1 MGLEFIFSVP
11 IIKIR
16 KGLWSKMSKKIKVL
30 SIDDEREVLAS
41 LTELLDGAGFHV
53 KSSGDAEMAL
63 QIAKEFQ
70 PDAIVLDIIMPQMDG
85 YQFCKHLKN
94 NRETEN
100 IPVIFLT
107 GVDPQ
112 DDSGKAFAAGGQLF
126 VKKPFHIEEL
136 VEVIKI
142 AASC

>member
-1 MGLEFIFSVP
+1 MFLAP
-11 IIKIR
+11 IIVLR
-16 KGLWSKMSKKIKVL
+16 EGLWSNMNKKIKVL
-30 SIDDEREVLAS
+30 SVDDEPEVLDS
-41 LTELLDGAGFHV
+41 ISELLDGAGFQV
-53 KSSGDAEMAL
+53 RSSGDAEAAL
-63 QIAKEFQ
+63 QIAKEYQ

-85 YQFCKHLKN
+85 YQFCKHLKE

-142 AASC
+142 AASS

>member
-1 MGLEFIFSVP
+1 MFLVP
-11 IIKIR
+11 ITVLR
-16 KGLWSKMSKKIKVL
+16 EGLWSIMSKKIKVL
-30 SIDDEREVLAS
+30 SIDDEPEVLES
-41 LTELLDGAGFHV
+41 LAELLDGAGFQV
-53 KSSGDAEMAL
+53 KSSGDVEMAL
-63 QIAKEFQ
+63 KIAKEFQ

-85 YQFCKHLKN
+85 YQFCKHLKD

-112 DDSGKAFAAGGQLF
+112 DDSGKAFASGGQLF

-142 AASC
+142 AVSS

>member
-1 MGLEFIFSVP
+1 MFLAP
-11 IIKIR
+11 IIVLR
-16 KGLWSKMSKKIKVL
+16 EGLWSNMNKKIKVL
-30 SIDDEREVLAS
+30 SVDDEPEVLDS
-41 LTELLDGAGFHV
+41 LSELLDGAGFQV
-53 KSSGDAEMAL
+53 RSSGDAEAAL
-63 QIAKEFQ
+63 QIAKEYQ

-85 YQFCKHLKN
+85 YQFCKHLKE

-142 AASC
+142 AASS

>member
-1 MGLEFIFSVP
+1 MNEK
-11 IIKIR
+11 IKI
-16 KGLWSKMSKKIKVL
+16 L
-30 SIDDEREVLAS
+30 SVDDEPEVLES
-41 LTELLDGAGFHV
+41 LAELLDGAGFQV
-53 KSSGDAEMAL
+53 KSSGDAQEAL
-63 QIAKEFQ
+63 QIAKEYQ

-85 YQFCKHLKN
+85 YQFCRHLKE

-100 IPVIFLT
+100 IPVVFLT

-112 DDSGKAFAAGGQLF
+112 DDSGKSFAAGGHLF

-142 AASC
+142 AASS